1 MAPNIWEALSET
13 KRIIKTQP
21 RHYLTL
27 YLIFFLPLTFFSGFL
42 QLFLKHFQQQPSPPL
57 PKPTIIISLSLLLI
71 IFSTIFTYGAI
82 ITITYSIFHGYFNRP
97 VKFKEAIKSIYTS
110 FFPLLATNIVTYT
123 VTFFVAFLILLLGV
137 LVSFLIILLG
147 NIDYR
152 SLNPLCYMI
161 PMIVAVFL
169 TMYLAVN
176 LGFVHVIVVVES
188 LWGFEPLR
196 ISWKLVKGMRRL
208 VVSTYFLGSFQ
219 ILVTTSGYDNWV
231 LILVASPIF
240 AMFSL
245 YQLAVIT
252 VLYIYS
258 KEKHGEVANE
268 EFVKEKD
275 GAHLPL
281 IP

>member
-1 MAPNIWEALSET
+1 
-13 KRIIKTQP
+13 
-21 RHYLTL
+21 
-27 YLIFFLPLTFFSGFL
+27 
-42 QLFLKHFQQQPSPPL
+42 
-57 PKPTIIISLSLLLI
+57 
-71 IFSTIFTYGAI
+71 
-82 ITITYSIFHGYFNRP
+82 
-97 VKFKEAIKSIYTS
+97 
-110 FFPLLATNIVTYT
+110 
-123 VTFFVAFLILLLGV
+123 
-137 LVSFLIILLG
+137 
-147 NIDYR
+147 
-152 SLNPLCYMI
+152 MI

-176 LGFVHVIVVVES
+176 LSFVHVIVVVES

-258 KEKHGEVANE
+258 KEKHGEISNE